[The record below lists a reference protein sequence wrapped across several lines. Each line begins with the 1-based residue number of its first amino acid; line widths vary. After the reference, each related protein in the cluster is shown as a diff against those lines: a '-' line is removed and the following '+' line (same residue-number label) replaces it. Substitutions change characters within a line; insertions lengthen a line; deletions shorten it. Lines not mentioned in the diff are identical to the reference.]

1 MKLAEKGWVSTDTS
15 KKLAEHYRFLRKVE
29 HLLQMV
35 NDAQTHTL
43 PQTDDG
49 FLRLANFLMLDR
61 TVFKE
66 KIINALK
73 SVHDLTESFFNPE
86 EGSIPKTVF
95 PRVKHI
101 DMIL

>member
-1 MKLAEKGWVSTDTS
+1 
-15 KKLAEHYRFLRKVE
+15 
-29 HLLQMV
+29 MV
-35 NDAQTHTL
+35 NDAQTHRL

-73 SVHDLTESFFNPE
+73 SVHDLTESL
-86 EGSIPKTVF
+86 T
-95 PRVKHI
+95 
-101 DMIL
+101 

>member
-1 MKLAEKGWVSTDTS
+1 
-15 KKLAEHYRFLRKVE
+15 
-29 HLLQMV
+29 MV

-95 PRVKHI
+95 QRVKHI

>member
-1 MKLAEKGWVSTDTS
+1 MKLAEKGWVYRYS
-15 KKLAEHYRFLRKVE
+15 KRLAEHYRFLRKVE

-35 NDAQTHTL
+35 NDAQTTHCL
-43 PQTDDG
+43 KRMMD
-49 FLRLANFLMLDR
+49 FWLANFMMLDH

-86 EGSIPKTVF
+86 EGSIPKNSF
-95 PRVKHI
+95 SGR
-101 DMIL
+101 